1 MQRTA
6 FSTLVIF
13 AILVAA
19 ACIFLVP
26 RVNAA
31 PPETPAREAGAP
43 DAESA
48 GKAPAAA
55 DPAPE
60 TTDTPNES
68 AVSRIESITQESPA
82 AAPEPENAAPE
93 QAVYPNVRNVHIQSG
108 GDGSPAVSLYYPAF
122 GVDAVDADIRA
133 WAEGVAR
140 SYDEEVRGSI
150 APDGEKPGS
159 YGMWDLTG
167 IFSLERPSP
176 DIVSVTFNVYSY
188 SGGAHGNLVITCR
201 NYDLASGRRLEFAD
215 LFGDPEKALELMA
228 VWSRESLTTSLGDEA
243 DEDMIRDGTAPDLRN
258 FGELSLMLGGIGIQF
273 QPYQVGPWSAGPQ
286 QVDMPLAALAP
297 AAPEAAIWPDAEKAA
312 PPRDADGTS
321 PEAPAPS
328 LNGDAPGQRP

>member
-6 FSTLVIF
+6 FSTSAVF

-31 PPETPAREAGAP
+31 SPETPAQEAGAP
-43 DAESA
+43 DTRNADN
-48 GKAPAAA
+48 AA

-60 TTDTPNES
+60 TAATPNE
-68 AVSRIESITQESPA
+68 AGVSRIESITQESPA
-82 AAPEPENAAPE
+82 AVPEPENAAPE
-93 QAVYPNVRNVHIQSG
+93 QAVYPNVRNVQIRNG
-108 GDGSPAVSLYYPAF
+108 GDGSPGVSLYYPAF
-122 GVDAVDADIRA
+122 GVEAVDADIRA

-140 SYDEEVRGSI
+140 SYEEEVRGSI

-176 DIVSVTFNVYSY
+176 KVVSVTFNIYSY

-201 NYDLASGRRLEFAD
+201 NYDLTTGRRLEFAD

-228 VWSRESLTTSLGDEA
+228 VWSRENLTKSLGDEA

-258 FGELSLMLGGIGIQF
+258 FGELSLMPGGIGIQF

-297 AAPEAAIWPDAEKAA
+297 AAPEAAIWPDAGKTPANEDAA
-312 PPRDADGTS
+312 ATPPPSST
-321 PEAPAPS
+321 PAAT
-328 LNGDAPGQRP
+328 GDASDQRP

>member
-6 FSTLVIF
+6 FSTPAIF

-19 ACIFLVP
+19 MCLFLAP
-26 RVNAA
+26 RVHAA
-31 PPETPAREAGAP
+31 PSETPVQEAGAP
-43 DAESA
+43 DAGNA
-48 GKAPAAA
+48 GKGPLAA

-60 TTDTPNES
+60 TTDTPNEA
-68 AVSRIESITQESPA
+68 AVSRIESITPESPA

-93 QAVYPNVRNVHIQSG
+93 QAVYPDVRNVHLQSG

-122 GVDAVDADIRA
+122 GVEAVDADIRA
-133 WAEGVAR
+133 WAQGVAK
-140 SYDEEVRGSI
+140 SYEEEVRGSI
-150 APDGEKPGS
+150 GPDDEKPGS

-176 DIVSVTFNVYSY
+176 TIVSVTFNVYSY

-215 LFGDPEKALELMA
+215 LFGNPEKALELMSA
-228 VWSRESLTTSLGDEA
+228 WSRESLTGSLGDEA
-243 DEDMIRDGTAPDLRN
+243 DEDMIRDGTAPNLRN
-258 FGELSLMLGGIGIQF
+258 FGELSLLPGGIGIQF
-273 QPYQVGPWSAGPQ
+273 QPYQVGPWTAGPQ

-297 AAPEAAIWPDAEKAA
+297 AAPETAIWPDAGNVARSADADAA
-312 PPRDADGTS
+312 PADASTPPVDDGARD
-321 PEAPAPS
+321 
-328 LNGDAPGQRP
+328 QRP

>member
-6 FSTLVIF
+6 FSTPAIF

-31 PPETPAREAGAP
+31 TPETPVQEAGAP
-43 DAESA
+43 HAGSA
-48 GKAPAAA
+48 DKGSTAA

-60 TTDTPNES
+60 TTDTPNE
-68 AVSRIESITQESPA
+68 AGVSRIESITQKSPA

-108 GDGSPAVSLYYPAF
+108 GDGSPGVSLYYPAF
-122 GVDAVDADIRA
+122 GVDAVDADLRA

-140 SYDEEVRGSI
+140 SYEEEVRGSI
-150 APDGEKPGS
+150 GPDGEKPGS

-176 DIVSVTFNVYSY
+176 AIVSVTFNVYSY

-201 NYDLASGRRLEFAD
+201 NYDLASGRLLEFAD
-215 LFGDPEKALELMA
+215 LFGNPEKALELMA
-228 VWSRESLTTSLGDEA
+228 AWSRESLTKSLGDEA

-258 FGELSLMLGGIGIQF
+258 FGELSLMPDGIGIQF

-297 AAPEAAIWPDAEKAA
+297 ADPEAAIWPGAGKTA
-312 PPRDADGTS
+312 PPRNGGDSLPAASTPPVDG
-321 PEAPAPS
+321 
-328 LNGDAPGQRP
+328 APGQRP